1 MHPDRAGH
9 RIADL
14 SLGNEGQSADPPSA
28 NSTGDGRYR
37 HRALYPGVV
46 AASDNNKGVH
56 AMGRFKP
63 WFSAL
68 ALVVLAAMLIAPRLL
83 VASNHDDGEMDL
95 KGRALH
101 TTDFFVFREQ
111 DQNASAG
118 AGDLVFIMNVN
129 PRSLPRQEYYFSTGA
144 QYDIHVTRVSDKD
157 ATPTGK
163 TDALLRFEFAEPA
176 KDGSQ
181 AIKLTAVRDG
191 VTSAAAGV
199 LRTTP
204 LAAGGAPIV
213 TRATV
218 DAASLSLFAGLR
230 EDPFFF
236 DVEQYFKVR
245 AGALG
250 TGPQVGFRTPGYD
263 FTAGYNVLSIAVRV
277 PQAWL
282 KGSTSA
288 TVFDAWSTITIGGK
302 QVARLARPAIG
313 EGLLTTTAYQNA
325 LNGVGPDF
333 EAAALAGKKPEAD
346 IAGPI
351 VAEAKKTLMA
361 FGNDEKRATALLV
374 AFLPDVMRVDTS
386 GPSGYAAALNAK
398 GSPIRGRK
406 IMDNVIHITL
416 SVVTNGAVTT
426 DNVTY
431 AGPNGGGTA
440 HKSLRNAFP
449 YLADPN

>member
-1 MHPDRAGH
+1 
-9 RIADL
+9 
-14 SLGNEGQSADPPSA
+14 
-28 NSTGDGRYR
+28 
-37 HRALYPGVV
+37 
-46 AASDNNKGVH
+46 
-56 AMGRFKP
+56 MGRFKP
-63 WFSAL
+63 WLSAL
-68 ALVVLAAMLIAPRLL
+68 ALVVLAAMVITPKLL

-101 TTDFFVFREQ
+101 TTDFFVFRDQ
-111 DQNASAG
+111 DQNVSAG

-129 PRSLPRQEYYFSTGA
+129 PRSLPRQEYYFSTSA
-144 QYDIHVTRVSDKD
+144 QYDIHVSRADDKD
-157 ATPTGK
+157 ATPTGRAN
-163 TDALLRFEFAEPA
+163 ALLRFEFGEPA
-176 KDGSQ
+176 SDGSQ

-199 LRTTP
+199 PRTTP
-204 LAAGGAPIV
+204 LAAAEAPIV
-213 TRATV
+213 TRTTV
-218 DAASLSLFAGLR
+218 DGTSVSVFAGSR

-236 DVEQYFKVR
+236 DVEQFFKVR

-250 TGPQVGFRTPGYD
+250 IGPKVGFRTPGYD
-263 FTAGYNVLSIAVRV
+263 FTSGYNVLSIAVRV
-277 PQAWL
+277 PRAWL
-282 KGSTSA
+282 QGSSSA
-288 TVFDAWSTITIGGK
+288 TVFDAWSTITVGGK
-302 QVARLARPAIG
+302 QVARLARPAVG

-325 LNGVGPDF
+325 LNSVGPDF

-361 FGNDEKRATALLV
+361 FGNDDKRATALIV
-374 AFLPDVMRVDTS
+374 AFLPDVMRIDTT

-406 IMDNVIHITL
+406 IMDEVIHITL
-416 SVVTNGAVTT
+416 SVVTNGAVAT
-426 DNVTY
+426 DNVSY

-440 HKSLRNAFP
+440 HKPLRDVFP

>member
-1 MHPDRAGH
+1 MARS
-9 RIADL
+9 RL
-14 SLGNEGQSADPPSA
+14 WL
-28 NSTGDGRYR
+28 
-37 HRALYPGVV
+37 
-46 AASDNNKGVH
+46 
-56 AMGRFKP
+56 
-63 WFSAL
+63 SAL
-68 ALVVLAAMLIAPRLL
+68 ALVVLAGLLIMPKWL

-111 DQNASAG
+111 DQNASA
-118 AGDLVFIMNVN
+118 ATGDLVFIMNVN

-144 QYDIHVTRVSDKD
+144 QYDIHVSRVSDKD

-163 TDALLRFEFAEPA
+163 TDAMLRFEFGAPA

-181 AIKLTAVRDG
+181 SIKLTTVRDG
-191 VTSAAAGV
+191 ATATAGMGM

-204 LAAGGAPIV
+204 LAAAGAPIV
-213 TRATV
+213 AQASVGGGTV
-218 DAASLSLFAGLR
+218 SVFAGLR

-250 TGPQVGFRTPGYD
+250 MGPKVGFRTPGYD

-277 PQAWL
+277 PLAWL
-282 KGSTSA
+282 QGSSSA
-288 TVFDAWSTITIGGK
+288 TTFDAWSTVSVGGK

-313 EGLLTTTAYQNA
+313 EGLLTSTAYQNA

-333 EAAALAGKKPEAD
+333 EAAALAGHKPEAD

-351 VAEAKKTLMA
+351 VGEAKKTLMA
-361 FGNDEKRATALLV
+361 FGNDDKRATALLV
-374 AFLPDVMRVDTS
+374 AFLPDVMRIDTT

-406 IMDNVIHITL
+406 ITDEVIHVTL
-416 SVVTNGAVTT
+416 SVVTNGAVAT
-426 DNVTY
+426 DNVAY

-440 HKSLRNAFP
+440 HKPLLSSFP

>member
-1 MHPDRAGH
+1 MARS
-9 RIADL
+9 RL
-14 SLGNEGQSADPPSA
+14 WL
-28 NSTGDGRYR
+28 
-37 HRALYPGVV
+37 
-46 AASDNNKGVH
+46 
-56 AMGRFKP
+56 
-63 WFSAL
+63 SAL
-68 ALVVLAAMLIAPRLL
+68 ALVVLAAMLITPKFL

-111 DQNASAG
+111 DQNASA
-118 AGDLVFIMNVN
+118 AADDLVFVMNVN
-129 PRSLPRQEYYFSTGA
+129 PRSLPRQAYYFSTGA
-144 QYDIHVTRVSDKD
+144 QYDIHVSRVSDKD

-163 TDALLRFEFAEPA
+163 TDAMLRFEFAAPA

-181 AIKLTAVRDG
+181 RITLTTVRDG
-191 VTSAAAGV
+191 TTSTAATGT

-204 LAAGGAPIV
+204 LDAAAAPIV
-213 TRATV
+213 TQ
-218 DAASLSLFAGLR
+218 ASAGGGTFSVFAGLR
-230 EDPFFF
+230 EDPFYF

-250 TGPQVGFRTPGYD
+250 MGPKVGFRSPGYD
-263 FTAGYNVLSIAVRV
+263 FTAGYNVLSIAVKV
-277 PQAWL
+277 PRPWL
-282 KGSTSA
+282 QGSTSA
-288 TVFDAWSTITIGGK
+288 TTFDAWSTVSIGGK

-333 EAAALAGKKPEAD
+333 EAAALAGHKPEAD
-346 IAGPI
+346 AAGPI

-361 FGNDEKRATALLV
+361 FGNDDKRATALLV
-374 AFLPDVMRVDTS
+374 AFLPDVMRIDTT

-406 IMDNVIHITL
+406 ITDPVIHVTL
-416 SVVTNGAVTT
+416 SVVTNGAVST
-426 DNVTY
+426 DNVSY

-440 HKSLRNAFP
+440 HKSLLSSFP